1 MNWQT
6 VLTKL
11 AQNVDDVND
20 EALLSLVNQSE
31 RIFLAGAGRSGLA
44 LKSFAMRLTQLG
56 KQAFVVGE
64 TTTPAITASDL
75 LVIASSSGETTQLV
89 QFAATA
95 SEVGATIWLWSTG
108 TDSTIARQSQF
119 VTLLAGK
126 SKFADADTATKQP
139 MGSLFEQSVWLFG
152 DIFTMDYMQ
161 RYQITESFMK
171 ARHSNLE

>member
-1 MNWQT
+1 
-6 VLTKL
+6 
-11 AQNVDDVND
+11 
-20 EALLSLVNQSE
+20 
-31 RIFLAGAGRSGLA
+31 GLA

-126 SKFADADTATKQP
+126 SKFADADTTTKQP

-152 DIFTMDYMQ
+152 DIFTMDYM
-161 RYQITESFMK
+161 
-171 ARHSNLE
+171 

>member
-6 VLTKL
+6 VLTEL

-20 EALLSLVNQSE
+20 EALLGLVNQSE

-95 SEVGATIWLWSTG
+95 SEVGATIWLW
-108 TDSTIARQSQF
+108 
-119 VTLLAGK
+119 
-126 SKFADADTATKQP
+126 
-139 MGSLFEQSVWLFG
+139 
-152 DIFTMDYMQ
+152 
-161 RYQITESFMK
+161 
-171 ARHSNLE
+171 